1 MGRVPGGEAEGPL
14 SLPLLP
20 CSLTRKLITPLWWTQ
35 IDYNKLTTLL
45 GSKSVASA
53 TKTYQNALKKLVGSD
68 VSSLPTAGGG
78 EKAGT
83 PAGKK
88 KRAASETADADD
100 GETPKKKR
108 GRKPK
113 AKAEAEEA
121 EKGEEVKD
129 EGEGE
134 GVKDEPVSDGEE
146 I

>member
-1 MGRVPGGEAEGPL
+1 MPGGETKGPPPTP
-14 SLPLLP
+14 LPLLD
-20 CSLTRKLITPLWWTQ
+20 CKLITSLSWTQ
-35 IDYNKLTTLL
+35 IDYNKLTALL

-68 VSSLPTAGGG
+68 VSSLPTAGGAG
-78 EKAGT
+78 AEKAAT

-88 KRAASETADADD
+88 KRAASE
-100 GETPKKKR
+100 GVGGEEETPKKR

-113 AKAEAEEA
+113 AKTEAEEA
-121 EKGEEVKD
+121 EKEKDEEVKD
-129 EGEGE
+129 EGE

>member
-1 MGRVPGGEAEGPL
+1 MTKSACAL
-14 SLPLLP
+14 
-20 CSLTRKLITPLWWTQ
+20 Q
-35 IDYNKLTTLL
+35 IDYNKLTALL

-68 VSSLPTAGGG
+68 VSGLPTAGGG

-121 EKGEEVKD
+121 EKGEEVND
-129 EGEGE
+129 GGDGE
-134 GVKDEPVSDGEE
+134 GVKDEPFLMGRRFEARSRSTGLLLESVVY
-146 I
+146 

>member
-1 MGRVPGGEAEGPL
+1 M
-14 SLPLLP
+14 
-20 CSLTRKLITPLWWTQ
+20 
-35 IDYNKLTTLL
+35 
-45 GSKSVASA
+45 
-53 TKTYQNALKKLVGSD
+53 
-68 VSSLPTAGGG
+68 SSLPTAGGG

-113 AKAEAEEA
+113 AKAEDAEKDEEA
-121 EKGEEVKD
+121 KD
-129 EGEGE
+129 EGE
-134 GVKDEPVSDGEE
+134 GVKDEPVSDGED